1 MSKKLIIMMA
11 AAGLISF
18 TGAFVFARLTNKVPV
33 SPSDESNKPTVAASD
48 SIDKPWLPQPEA
60 GTMGPTDSKMR
71 RAMTEKRL
79 KNLVFEIREKIR
91 EYDNKLQVLE
101 VQGQRLQITRDALK
115 KDIENLNNLQIEL
128 VSTVAGLKEQRNKLL
143 KARVDITKKEKA
155 NLVSTAATFDKMDAQ
170 SASKIL
176 TSMCTKQIKSADVG
190 ELDNGLKD
198 AIKILH
204 YMTERTKAKVLAE
217 LVTSEPQLASLL
229 CQRLK
234 QISEI

>member
-1 MSKKLIIMMA
+1 MSKKLIIMIA

-18 TGAFVFARLTNKVPV
+18 AGAFAFAWFTKSAPV
-33 SPSDESNKPTVAASD
+33 SQGDESNKPTIAAVA
-48 SIDKPWLPQPEA
+48 KPLLPQPEA
-60 GTMGPTDSKMR
+60 AALGPEDSKIR
-71 RAMTEKRL
+71 NAMTEKRL
-79 KNLVFEIREKIR
+79 KNLIFEVREKIK

-101 VQGQRLQITRDALK
+101 IQGQRLQITRDALK

-143 KARVDITKKEKA
+143 KSRVDVTKEEKA
-155 NLVSTAATFDKMDAQ
+155 NLVTTAATFDKMDAQ

-190 ELDNGLKD
+190 EVDSGLSD

-204 YMTERTKAKVLAE
+204 YMTERTKAKLLAE
-217 LVTSEPQLASLL
+217 LATSEPALAAAL
-229 CQRLK
+229 CKRLK
-234 QISEI
+234 QIVEGT